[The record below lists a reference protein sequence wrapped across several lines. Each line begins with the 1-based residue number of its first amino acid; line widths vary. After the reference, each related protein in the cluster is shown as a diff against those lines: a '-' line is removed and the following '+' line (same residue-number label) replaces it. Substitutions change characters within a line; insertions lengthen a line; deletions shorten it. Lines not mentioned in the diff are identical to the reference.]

1 MAGRLG
7 EVYPLGA
14 IITEKAEEYRFF
26 LDSRQDFFSKAWKE
40 GFFEESTVTMLL
52 SPRLFGKTS
61 FLNMLPIFLRG
72 LHDRRIY
79 SFSCLRSRDI
89 EGARKT
95 VDAMLKREIEDGIL
109 VLDEINYIVRRKEV
123 WVNLIELAEM
133 VWELKGLNQTV
144 ILTSSETSSREVERA
159 FEALHPK
166 ILRLPALSKPQTE
179 TVVTG
184 VNEVLGRKIKPE
196 LIDLIW
202 QVSGGVPP
210 YIRSSLSEVC
220 NATEGE
226 SPLDVARKCMWRILD
241 EPYAIISSIQTLTNC
256 PIEHA
261 KITEPTLI
269 LMADQFCSHCSIGC
283 RKSSTIKPIVEADLA
298 DKYGLIFIDN
308 VLSPP
313 VAFYYNDYVGRKQ
326 FSEIAENIVKRERE
340 IRDYAATYGRKE
352 FLEDARILLEVTYQD
367 PKVLYE
373 KPSVHSLVDLLG
385 TVPLVFLKEL
395 PTVEVLSRFIKEFR
409 EICRETVHGDLGI
422 DLEAQDL
429 KLSANVIPINAYV
442 QCKNWK
448 RKIDLEKVGIFH
460 KFEMVLR
467 RAKQIH
473 AAILISASKIDQK
486 MRDEAKELTA
496 RNKSV
501 FCGWGERE
509 ISTIVAAI
517 LNVDVERTLKA
528 IRGLSIT
535 AAPSFQIKGGA
546 LEYLTLKV
554 FSAVT
559 TRINK
564 H

>member
-7 EVYPLGA
+7 EVYPSGA
-14 IITEKAEEYRFF
+14 ITTEKAEEYPFF

-79 SFSCLRSRDI
+79 SFSCLRLSDI
-89 EGARKT
+89 RVAHKT

-123 WVNLIELAEM
+123 WANLIELAEK
-133 VWELKGLNQTV
+133 VWELKGLNQTI

-166 ILRLPALSKPQTE
+166 ILRLPALSRPQTE

-184 VNEVLGRKIKPE
+184 INEVLDRKIKSG
-196 LIDLIW
+196 LTNLIW
-202 QVSGGVPP
+202 QVSGGIPP
-210 YIRSSLSEVC
+210 YIRSALLEVYS
-220 NATEGE
+220 ATEGE
-226 SPLDVARKCMWRILD
+226 SPFDVARKCMWRILD
-241 EPYAIISSIQTLTNC
+241 DPYAIISSIQTLTKC

-261 KITEPTLI
+261 KITEPSLI

-283 RKSSTIKPIVEADLA
+283 RKASTIKPIVEADLA
-298 DKYGLIFIDN
+298 DKYGLTFIDN
-308 VLSPP
+308 ALSPP
-313 VAFYYNDYVGRKQ
+313 LAFYYNDYIGRKQ
-326 FSEIAENIVKRERE
+326 FSELAENIVKRERE
-340 IRDYAATYGRKE
+340 IRDYAATYSRKE
-352 FLEDARILLEVTYQD
+352 FLEDARILLEVAYQD

-373 KPSVHSLVDLLG
+373 KPSVDSLVHLFG
-385 TVPLVFLKEL
+385 SVSLVFLKGS
-395 PTVEVLSRFIKEFR
+395 PTVKVLSGFINEFR

-429 KLSANVIPINAYV
+429 KLSADVTPINAYV

-448 RKIDLEKVGIFH
+448 SKIDLEKVGIFH

-467 RAKQIH
+467 HAKQIH
-473 AAILISASKIDQK
+473 AAILISTSKIDQK
-486 MRDEAKELTA
+486 MIDEAKELTA

-517 LNVDVERTLKA
+517 LNVDFKRTLKA

-535 AAPSFQIKGGA
+535 VAPSFQIKGGA
-546 LEYLTLKV
+546 LEYLTSKI
-554 FSAVT
+554 FSVVT

>member
-7 EVYPLGA
+7 EVYPSGA
-14 IITEKAEEYRFF
+14 ITTEKAEEYPFF

-79 SFSCLRSRDI
+79 SFSCLRLSDI
-89 EGARKT
+89 RVAHKT

-123 WVNLIELAEM
+123 WANLIELAEK
-133 VWELKGLNQTV
+133 VWELKGLNQTI

-166 ILRLPALSKPQTE
+166 ILRLPALSRPQTE

-184 VNEVLGRKIKPE
+184 INEVLDRKIKSG
-196 LIDLIW
+196 LTNLIW
-202 QVSGGVPP
+202 QVSGGIPP
-210 YIRSSLSEVC
+210 YIRSALLEVYS
-220 NATEGE
+220 ATEGE
-226 SPLDVARKCMWRILD
+226 SPFDVARKCMWRILD
-241 EPYAIISSIQTLTNC
+241 DPYAIISSIQTLTKC

-261 KITEPTLI
+261 KITEPSLI

-283 RKSSTIKPIVEADLA
+283 RKASTIKPIVEADLA
-298 DKYGLIFIDN
+298 DKYGLTFIDN
-308 VLSPP
+308 ALSPP
-313 VAFYYNDYVGRKQ
+313 LAFYYNDYIGRKQ
-326 FSEIAENIVKRERE
+326 FSELAENIVKRERE
-340 IRDYAATYGRKE
+340 IRDYAATYSRKE
-352 FLEDARILLEVTYQD
+352 LLEDARILLEVAYQD

-373 KPSVHSLVDLLG
+373 KPSVDSLAHLFGSVS
-385 TVPLVFLKEL
+385 LVFLKGS
-395 PTVEVLSRFIKEFR
+395 PTVKVLSGFINEFR

-429 KLSANVIPINAYV
+429 KLSADVTPINAYV

-448 RKIDLEKVGIFH
+448 SKIDLEKVGIFH

-467 RAKQIH
+467 HAKQIH
-473 AAILISASKIDQK
+473 AAILISTSKIDQK
-486 MRDEAKELTA
+486 MIDEAKELTA

-517 LNVDVERTLKA
+517 LNVDFKRTLKA

-535 AAPSFQIKGGA
+535 VAPSFQIKGGA
-546 LEYLTLKV
+546 LEYLTSKI
-554 FSAVT
+554 FSVVT